1 MHENRLGRGTAGE
14 MLQATARIGLRIVV
28 CDRWSPYKA
37 SVRARRDRT
46 EGLTLEVGGRRSN
59 GERHRGVDRG
69 GPVAGEGGLPDCRAE
84 KDVSL

>member
-1 MHENRLGRGTAGE
+1 MHENRLGRDTAGK
-14 MLQATARIGLRIVV
+14 MLRATARIGLRIVV

-59 GERHRGVDRG
+59 GERRPRRASGRG
-69 GPVAGEGGLPDCRAE
+69 GWLGRLGCRAE
-84 KDVSL
+84 IGETL